1 MKKISKL
8 LLVVIMI
15 LSLSFNN
22 ILVVN
27 AESTNSSIQLNF
39 TPTQVIS
46 DPDKPILYFTDL
58 VGKKVYSINY
68 ETGEHKSVSF
78 TLQPERL
85 TISKGELFVTLLKSG
100 HQEYGDSP
108 EEGSIAIIDANNL
121 TLKEQFNVDFDPAD
135 IVVDRQGYIY
145 LFGGSH
151 QWTYIKSYSR
161 ETKQVISSK
170 SGVYMGSIG
179 QLHPTM
185 DKVYFVE
192 VMLRPKHTKTFNT
205 NNGNFESSF
214 YDWPYHI
221 EYAAN
226 SYFKISPDGK
236 YIFNSA
242 GTVFYATND
251 KSDDMTYITSIKG
264 EFKDIAF
271 DTAANKFYTAS
282 SDNTINVYDYTDF
295 RLLGKYNT
303 SGSIQ
308 NIFVQGDNVVTVTK
322 DTSGKYSINTM
333 PKQNI
338 LDGLHLD
345 NPSDGV
351 IPDNIV
357 SAVYDSSKNKVYAV
371 DSAFKKL
378 FIMDAAT
385 DTLEKT
391 IDLQYKPSAITLSE
405 DGTKLYIVNDDT
417 RYLVSKIDLNTLT
430 NTANLKFTTEPKSD
444 LANGHRHIYE
454 KGNKL
459 YIVTADTS
467 PRLLVFDADTFAEI
481 NYGPPIYEVG
491 DIKFTADGKHFFK
504 LREFSFPAGFES
516 NNVLRYSVDGNSI
529 KLEESSNIEHTYRID
544 YPIDTPVFLTE
555 NESKVIGSDK
565 LFNAN
570 GLTVVPV
577 ALPESIYA
585 VNEKENIMV
594 GKVGIYSLSTMKLI
608 NVMPQKDNNIILF
621 DNSGRLH
628 YFENITMKS
637 INPKPEVKKL
647 TVQSSGIIDGD
658 TDVPSDYPIVIKF
671 DNEIEVVDNSKI
683 ILKSSDKNYTV
694 KSYVYDGMLVIEHDD
709 LPYNSNFTL
718 NIDPSAVNDSVNTLY
733 NDQYSITFSTGKEF
747 NRIQGINRY
756 ETSISVSKKWSSS
769 DYAVLA
775 SGEDFPD
782 ALSAAPLARAYGAPI
797 LLTIPWTL
805 MPNTEAELSRL
816 GVKEVFIVGGTASV
830 SKEIEN
836 KLSAKGIKITRV
848 SGNNRYETSLA
859 VADYI
864 GTAGEIFV
872 VSGANF
878 PDALS
883 IASYAAYSQ
892 IPIILTESSELSE
905 GVQEFISVYDVKKT
919 YVVGGL
925 GAINENVANKLPNV
939 ERIGGN
945 NRYETNLKVLEKFP
959 FYYGVTMF
967 ASGQGFAD
975 ALSGSSLAA
984 LSSSPIILMDEGM
997 ADKTDIISGLVNLKD
1012 NVKMKWIIGGEAAV
1026 PSSVFDKVFK

>member
-1 MKKISKL
+1 MKKISRL
-8 LLVVIMI
+8 LLVIIMI
-15 LSLSFNN
+15 FSLSFNN
-22 ILVVN
+22 ILIVN
-27 AESTNSSIQLNF
+27 AESTNSTTQLNF

-58 VGKKVYSINY
+58 VGKKVHSINY
-68 ETGEHKSVSF
+68 ETGEHKSLSF
-78 TLQPERL
+78 TLPPERL
-85 TISKGELFVTLLKSG
+85 TLSKGELFVTLLKSG
-100 HQEYGDSP
+100 HQEFGDSP
-108 EEGSIAIIDANNL
+108 EEASIAIIDASSL
-121 TLKEQFNVDFDPAD
+121 TLKEQFDVDIDPSD

-170 SGVYMGSIG
+170 SGIYMGSIG
-179 QLHPTM
+179 LLHPTM
-185 DKVYFVE
+185 DKIYRLSDNN
-192 VMLRPKHTKTFNT
+192 MSTFST
-205 NNGNFESSF
+205 NNGNFYE
-214 YDWPYHI
+214 WPYHY
-221 EYAAN
+221 EYP
-226 SYFKISPDGK
+226 SSGYFKISPDGK

-242 GTVFYATND
+242 GTVFYATDD
-251 KSDDMTYITSIKG
+251 KSDDMTYVTSIKG

-303 SGSIQ
+303 SNTIQ
-308 NIFVQGDNVVTVTK
+308 NIFVQGNNVVTVTK
-322 DTSGKYSINTM
+322 DTLGKYSINTM
-333 PKQNI
+333 SKQNI
-338 LDGLHLD
+338 LDVLHLD
-345 NPSDGV
+345 NPSDGT
-351 IPDNIV
+351 IPDNII

-371 DSAFKKL
+371 DSAFNKL
-378 FIMDAAT
+378 LIMDAAT

-391 IDLQYKPSAITLSE
+391 IDLKYRPSAITLSE

-430 NTANLKFTTEPKSD
+430 NTANLKFTTDRKWD
-444 LANGHRHIYE
+444 LVNGHRHIYE

-459 YIVTADTS
+459 YIVTGDSS
-467 PRLLVFDADTFAEI
+467 PVLLVFDANTFAQI
-481 NYGPPIYEVG
+481 NYGTTIDQVG
-491 DIKFTADGKHFFK
+491 DIKFTADGKYFFK
-504 LREFSFPAGFES
+504 LKQYSFAMSFAG
-516 NNVLRYSVDGNSI
+516 NDILKYSINGNSI
-529 KLEESSNIEHTYRID
+529 KLEESSNSGAYSTNTD
-544 YPIDTPVFLTE
+544 PIDTPVFLTE
-555 NESKVIGSDK
+555 NESKVIGKDK
-565 LFNAN
+565 LFDAN
-570 GLTVVPV
+570 DLQAAPKT
-577 ALPESIYA
+577 LPLAIYA

-594 GKVGIYSLSTMKLI
+594 GKDGIYSLSSMKPI
-608 NVMPQKDNNIILF
+608 NYIPPHDKNILLF
-621 DNSGRLH
+621 DNSRKLH
-628 YFENITMKS
+628 YFQNITMKS
-637 INPKPEVKKL
+637 INPKPEIKKL
-647 TVQSSGIIDGD
+647 TVQSSGISDGD
-658 TDVPSDYPIVIKF
+658 TDVPPDYPIVIKF
-671 DNEIEVVDNSKI
+671 DNDIEVVDNSKI
-683 ILKSSDKNYTV
+683 TLKSSDKNYPV
-694 KSYVYDGMLVIEHDD
+694 NSSVYNGMLVIEHDD

-733 NDQYSITFSTGKEF
+733 NDQYHISFSIGKEF
-747 NRIQGINRY
+747 NRIQGTNRY
-756 ETSISVSKKWSSS
+756 ETSINVSKKWPSSE
-769 DYAVLA
+769 YVVLA

-836 KLSAKGIKITRV
+836 KLSAKGIKITRL

-892 IPIILTESSELSE
+892 IPIILTESNQLSE
-905 GVQEFISVYDVKKT
+905 TVQDFISAYDVKKT
-919 YVVGGL
+919 YLIGGVGS
-925 GAINENVANKLPNV
+925 INEDVANKLPNV

-945 NRYETNLKVLEKFP
+945 NRYETNIKVLEKFP
-959 FYYGVTMF
+959 FYFGVTMI

-975 ALSGSSLAA
+975 ALSGSALAA
-984 LSSSPIILMDEGM
+984 LSGSPVILMDEGM
-997 ADKTDIISGLVNLKD
+997 ADKTDIINGLVDLKSD
-1012 NVKMKWIIGGEAAV
+1012 AKMKCIIGGEAAV
-1026 PSSVFDKVFK
+1026 PSFVVDKVFK